1 MIVFILNKNYS
12 EYIIQNYYT
21 KFYYITKLWFS
32 SFPFVIYMI
41 IQARWKSIMEKKIVL
56 GQSHFCIELY
66 NLQLGLMNALLLQ
79 QLRYC
84 CNSIQII
91 IGLSNSQK
99 HTNIHELDKSH
110 PNNNKFYVWIPKMKY
125 WRSKFWFTQKCLI
138 LSIFKHFFLHS
149 IKALFFQGTLVVFLQ
164 LNFYLLIG
172 ILESIPVKD
181 FHLAR
186 LHSHFRKNNHQNLDL
201 LICLKYASDSSKNLK
216 KSKEVAKSDFFM
228 NYIWKVSNNTKH

>member
-149 IKALFFQGTLVVFLQ
+149 IKTFFQGTLVVFLQ
-164 LNFYLLIG
+164 LKFYFLIC

-181 FHLAR
+181 FHISR
-186 LHSHFRKNNHQNLDL
+186 LYSHFTENNHRNLDV
-201 LICLKYASDSSKNLK
+201 LICLKYSSGTGKNLK